1 MDAQNHRR
9 ELLRLVRTAL
19 DRPHGQLLA
28 ALAMSAWTLGWIGGQ
43 VLPGASP
50 SAFDVLG
57 ELLARL
63 GLAGEVWS
71 AQLAEAWSSGAAALP
86 VVGGLLW
93 AATTERQQS
102 PALFGWVAVLLG
114 SGSLDY
120 RPALVFAVLA
130 LVAVVGVLCGCA
142 TLTGNFV
149 DRNPVLVPAD
159 VLRAGVVAAALTA
172 VVPLL
177 LPLQLGAWLF
187 RAYATLPP
195 RRLPR
200 SERSARGGRSATL
213 HDPATL
219 HDGEAG
225 PRSELSAE
233 HRPERSEE

>member
-9 ELLRLVRTAL
+9 ELLRLARTAL
-19 DRPHGQLLA
+19 DRPRGQLLT
-28 ALAMSAWTLGWIGGQ
+28 ALAVSTWTLGWIGGQ
-43 VLPGASP
+43 MLPGASP

-63 GLAGEVWS
+63 GLVGEAWS

-114 SGSLDY
+114 SGSLGY

-130 LVAVVGVLCGCA
+130 LVGVIAVLCGCA

-149 DRNPVLVPAD
+149 DRSPVLVPAD

-177 LPLQLGAWLF
+177 LPLQLGDWLF

-195 RRLPR
+195 RRLPGP
-200 SERSARGGRSATL
+200 ERSARGGRSATRQ
-213 HDPATL
+213 
-219 HDGEAG
+219 DGEAG
-225 PRSELSAE
+225 HPSRSAE
-233 HRPERSEE
+233 YRPERPEE